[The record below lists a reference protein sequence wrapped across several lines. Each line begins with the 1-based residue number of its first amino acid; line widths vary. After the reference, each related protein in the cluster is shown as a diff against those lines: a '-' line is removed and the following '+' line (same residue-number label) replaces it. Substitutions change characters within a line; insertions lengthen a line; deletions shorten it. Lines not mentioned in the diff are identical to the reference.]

1 MGRPTGPAP
10 LPTQEHI
17 LRGNPSK
24 KKLEPE
30 KEPNAILLTELPDPP
45 TFLGQY
51 GTAEWYRTG
60 PILVMNR
67 LLNEGDLQV
76 FQAYCMNVE
85 LLVQSQLDMQKNGL
99 TIIGQRGRIKNPAV
113 VSFGQATTAI
123 RGFAAEFGLSP
134 SARSR
139 IKLPSEETDPLGLL
153 MGDDDTPDDFN
164 EGV

>member
-1 MGRPTGPAP
+1 MANRYNP

-30 KEPNAILLTELPDPP
+30 KEMQAILLTELPEAPP
-45 TFLGQY
+45 FLGEY
-51 GTAEWYRTG
+51 GTAEWNRTG
-60 PILVMNR
+60 PILIANKM
-67 LLNEGDLQV
+67 LNEGDLQV

-85 LLVQSQLDMQKNGL
+85 LIVQSQLDMQKNGL

-139 IKLPSEETDPLGLL
+139 IKLPSDDADVLSQL
-153 MGDDDTPDDFN
+153 MGDDGEPDDFN
-164 EGV
+164 QGV

>member
-1 MGRPTGPAP
+1 MADRYHP

-30 KEPNAILLTELPDPP
+30 REPKTEIISDLPDPP
-45 TFLGQY
+45 IYFGEY
-51 GTAEWYRTG
+51 AIREWERSG
-60 PILVMNR
+60 PYLIRNKMLK
-67 LLNEGDLQV
+67 EEDIAV
-76 FQAYCMNVE
+76 FESYCMNIQ
-85 LLVQSQLDMQKNGL
+85 LLIESAISIKDEGL
-99 TIIGQRGRIKNPAV
+99 KIMGARGWVKNPAV
-113 VSFGQATTAI
+113 SAFGQATTAI

-139 IKLPSEETDPLGLL
+139 IKLPTEDGDVLSQL
-153 MGDDDTPDDFN
+153 MGDDGGPDDFN